1 MPGPATAVPWLVV
14 NESATAIR
22 IMSPKEVRQLSQ
34 FAAVIV
40 LVPLSP
46 ARSKGDAVETTG
58 NNSLVETS
66 RTSVLDLIER
76 RPIPSNA
83 NGDENELVSGD
94 VRVSFSSM
102 DASRKGEPVK
112 LTRLEFKTLK
122 YLAQNPGRVIARD
135 ELLNQVWGYENYPC
149 TRTVDNH
156 ILRLRQKLERDACRP
171 LHFRTVHG
179 VGYKFLPQC
188 AAPDRENPGMAL
200 HRTRG

>member
-1 MPGPATAVPWLVV
+1 MGAVAKNPITHVMPGPATAVPWLVA
-14 NESATAIR
+14 NESATPMR

-34 FAAVIV
+34 FAAVAVIV
-40 LVPLSP
+40 LMPLSP

-66 RTSVLDLIER
+66 RTSVPDLIEKR
-76 RPIPSNA
+76 AIPSHA
-83 NGDENELVSGD
+83 NGDESELVFGD

-135 ELLNQVWGYENYPC
+135 ELLNQVWGYKNYPC

-171 LHFRTVHG
+171 FHFRTVHG
-179 VGYKFLPQC
+179 VGYKFLP
-188 AAPDRENPGMAL
+188 
-200 HRTRG
+200 

>member
-1 MPGPATAVPWLVV
+1 MGAVAKNPITQGMPGPATAVPWLVA
-14 NESATAIR
+14 NESATPMR
-22 IMSPKEVRQLSQ
+22 IMSRKEVRQLSQ
-34 FAAVIV
+34 FAAIIV

-66 RTSVLDLIER
+66 RASVLDLIEKR
-76 RPIPSNA
+76 AIPANA
-83 NGDENELVSGD
+83 NGDESELVFGD

-122 YLAQNPGRVIARD
+122 YLAQNPGRVIARA
-135 ELLNQVWGYENYPC
+135 ELLNQVWGYKNYPC

-171 LHFRTVHG
+171 FHFRTVHG
-179 VGYKFLPQC
+179 VGYKFLP
-188 AAPDRENPGMAL
+188 
-200 HRTRG
+200 

>member
-1 MPGPATAVPWLVV
+1 MGAVAKKPITQVMPGPATAVPWFVA
-14 NESATAIR
+14 NESATAMR
-22 IMSPKEVRQLSQ
+22 IISPKEVRQLSQ

-66 RTSVLDLIER
+66 RTSVLALIEKR
-76 RPIPSNA
+76 AIPSNP
-83 NGDENELVSGD
+83 NGDESELVIGD
-94 VRVSFSSM
+94 VKVSFSSM

-122 YLAQNPGRVIARD
+122 YFAQNPGRVIARD

-156 ILRLRQKLERDACRP
+156 ILRLRKKLERHACRP

-179 VGYKFLPQC
+179 VGYKFLP
-188 AAPDRENPGMAL
+188 
-200 HRTRG
+200 

>member
-1 MPGPATAVPWLVV
+1 MGAVAKNPITQGLPGPATAVPWLVA
-14 NESATAIR
+14 NESPTPLR
-22 IMSPKEVRQLSQ
+22 IMSPQEVWQLSQ

-46 ARSKGDAVETTG
+46 ARGNGDAVEITG
-58 NNSLVETS
+58 SNSLVGTS
-66 RTSVLDLIER
+66 RTSVFDSIEKHG
-76 RPIPSNA
+76 IPCNA
-83 NGDENELVSGD
+83 NDNESELAFGD
-94 VRVSFSSM
+94 VRVSFSAM

-122 YLAQNPGRVIARD
+122 YFVQNPGRVIARD

-171 LHFRTVHG
+171 FHFRTVHG
-179 VGYKFLPQC
+179 VGYKFLP
-188 AAPDRENPGMAL
+188 
-200 HRTRG
+200 

>member
-1 MPGPATAVPWLVV
+1 MGAGAKKPITQMMPGPATAVPWLVA
-14 NESATAIR
+14 NESATAMR
-22 IMSPKEVRQLSQ
+22 IMSRKEVRQLWQ

-40 LVPLSP
+40 LVPRSP
-46 ARSKGDAVETTG
+46 ARSKADAARTTG

-66 RTSVLDLIER
+66 RTSVLDLIEKR
-76 RPIPSNA
+76 AIPSDA
-83 NGDENELVSGD
+83 NGDESELVFGD

-102 DASRKGEPVK
+102 DASCKGEPVK

-122 YLAQNPGRVIARD
+122 YFVQNPGRVIARD

-171 LHFRTVHG
+171 LHFRTVRG
-179 VGYKFLPQC
+179 VGYKFLP
-188 AAPDRENPGMAL
+188 
-200 HRTRG
+200 

>member
-1 MPGPATAVPWLVV
+1 MGAVAKKLITQVTPGPATAVPWLVA
-14 NESATAIR
+14 NESATPMR
-22 IMSPKEVRQLSQ
+22 IMSPKEVRRLSE

-66 RTSVLDLIER
+66 RTSIQDLIEKH
-76 RPIPSNA
+76 PVPSNA
-83 NGDENELVSGD
+83 NGDESELVFGD

-102 DASRKGEPVK
+102 DASCKGEPVQ

-122 YLAQNPGRVIARD
+122 YFAQNPGRVIARD

-171 LHFRTVHG
+171 CHFRTVHG
-179 VGYKFLPQC
+179 VGYKFLP
-188 AAPDRENPGMAL
+188 
-200 HRTRG
+200 